1 MGTTLARVC
10 DALAIGKDGM
20 LFLDGEDGLL
30 IFEEEHAALTEKDI
44 VLVEQTWLRIGNLD
58 VEHLGVKLFKNIFQA
73 APQALQL
80 FSFKDEAALYESP
93 KLKRHAT
100 KVVMIVNTAVSKLRD
115 LDALVPVLKALALKH
130 IGYGVLPAHYDV
142 VGEALIKTLADGL
155 GKDFTIDVK
164 RAWQAVWTFISQT
177 MIGAAYIKK

>member
-93 KLKRHAT
+93 KLKRHAP
-100 KVVMIVNTAVSKLRD
+100 KL
-115 LDALVPVLKALALKH
+115 
-130 IGYGVLPAHYDV
+130 
-142 VGEALIKTLADGL
+142 
-155 GKDFTIDVK
+155 
-164 RAWQAVWTFISQT
+164 S
-177 MIGAAYIKK
+177 